1 MKDYTK
7 SKRSNTRSGVRQ
19 IKGPGMNEGMK
30 KPRRS
35 PGQPKDYG
43 KPASRKMAKGPAF
56 TGSYLPDTLGLGGK
70 KSKP

>member
-7 SKRSNTRSGVRQ
+7 TSRTGARSAVRQ
-19 IKGPGMNEGMK
+19 VKGPGMNMGMK
-30 KPRRS
+30 KPRRV

-43 KPASRKMAKGPAF
+43 KPASQKMAKGPAF
-56 TGSYLPDTLGLGGK
+56 TGSYLPDPLGMAGK

>member
-1 MKDYTK
+1 
-7 SKRSNTRSGVRQ
+7 
-19 IKGPGMNEGMK
+19 MNEGMK